1 MFDEKIRR
9 KTNLEIEGKIIVVDE
24 AHNLEGF
31 VDEINSFEL
40 SMEDFQTAK

>member
-1 MFDEKIRR
+1 LFDEKIRR

-24 AHNLEGF
+24 AHNLESF